1 MAKRTTTMAK
11 RTTARRGKAKT
22 ARAQPSPRTLLRRLG
37 QLNAQQEA
45 ERARHQRQLASL
57 RRATERRLAEMVQ
70 DIAALRHH
78 EARAEALARLLAE
91 REAELAA
98 QSERL
103 ARLEA
108 LLQRPTELG

>member
-1 MAKRTTTMAK
+1 MAT
-11 RTTARRGKAKT
+11 RRGSKKQAK
-22 ARAQPSPRTLLRRLG
+22 PSVPTLLRRIR
-37 QLNAQQEA
+37 QLTAEREA
-45 ERARHQRQLASL
+45 ERARHARQLAAL
-57 RRATERRLAEMVQ
+57 RRAGERRLAQMVQ

-78 EARAEALARLLAE
+78 QARAQVLDRLLAE
-91 REAELAA
+91 REASLAA